1 MKRKLTITHPFWQVL
16 GIGALAGLRSASA
29 PAITSHILSHHH
41 SKRLEGTQLD
51 FMQSKTVTN
60 VLMLLALGEVVMDK
74 MPFTPNRIK
83 PAGVAFRCLSGVLA
97 GASISKATGGKIGAG
112 ALFGAAS
119 ALASTYIS
127 FIVRKSTVK
136 ATGIIDPIIGGL
148 EDALVFGAGTTLIR
162 IDQ

>member
-16 GIGALAGLRSASA
+16 GIGALAGLRSAAA

-41 SKRLEGTQLD
+41 SKGLEGTQLN
-51 FMQSKTVTN
+51 FMQSKITAN
-60 VLMLLALGEVVMDK
+60 ALKLLALGEVVMDK

-83 PAGVAFRCLSGVLA
+83 PAGVAFRCLSGALA

-119 ALASTYIS
+119 ALAATYIS
-127 FIVRKSTVK
+127 FLVRTSAVK
-136 ATGIIDPIIGGL
+136 ATGIFDPIIGGL
-148 EDALVFGAGTTLIR
+148 EDALVIGAGATFIS
-162 IDQ
+162 ID